1 MTTSPNRRAGR
12 KVVTGA
18 KAVPRKKRTYA
29 QQAVIICMVADI
41 SRVED
46 ERPRGRVGSPERIQ
60 FEEDRQRYLDRA
72 NERLAQYREET
83 KP

>member
-1 MTTSPNRRAGR
+1 M
-12 KVVTGA
+12 V
-18 KAVPRKKRTYA
+18 
-29 QQAVIICMVADI
+29 MVADI

-46 ERPRGRVGSPERIQ
+46 EKPKGRVGSPERIQ

-72 NERLAQYREET
+72 IERLANYREET